1 MKWKD
6 RFNFIRQ
13 NMKKNKSRVFMT
25 ILATAI
31 GCAFLIVLASVGFGA
46 QRFIVNDLMQDR
58 AITEVTVYGKQSAD
72 EGESPEI
79 TKEDLETFQSMENVK
94 AVSHK
99 IQLRT
104 EADILYDAYAG
115 GSTVSVVDFQSEK
128 EAGLN
133 LSSGRMPQEENEVL
147 IGYHL
152 DQLLYK
158 KSEEEAE
165 DQIFNQNGLVKEEYR
180 MDEELL
186 NKTIEIEVEQYK
198 DDEWVTETFAV
209 EVVGIMEEP
218 ARDWQVS
225 NDVYISEAVLGDIE
239 AFTGTA
245 YGAAIHPDMKTDEVA
260 TLQSEGQDRVYSDV
274 QVIAG
279 NMEQVEQLS
288 QNLKDEGYHIYSVT
302 EELDQI
308 NVVFAVVKVGL
319 IVVGTIALLIAS
331 IGIYN
336 TMSMAVTERTQDIGI
351 MKAIGGHPK
360 MIRSI
365 FLMESGYIGLMG
377 AFVGVVIAYLVSV
390 GINMLLP
397 FVIQQVFDQTIEE
410 AIQLSYIPP
419 YLALICVALS
429 IGVAMLSGLKP
440 AKKATRIDVLSAL
453 RRDV

>member
-6 RFNFIRQ
+6 RFKFIRQ

-25 ILATAI
+25 ILATSI

-46 QRFIVNDLMQDR
+46 QRFIVNDIMQDR
-58 AITEVTVYGKQSAD
+58 AITEVSVYGKQSME

-79 TKEDLETFQSMENVK
+79 TKADIETFQSMENVK

-104 EADILYDAYAG
+104 EADILYDNYSG
-115 GSTVSVVDFQSEK
+115 GSTVSVVDFQAEK
-128 EAGLN
+128 QAGLN
-133 LSSGRMPQEENEVL
+133 LSSGRMPQEENEIL

-152 DQLLYK
+152 HQLLYK
-158 KSEEEAE
+158 EKDEEAGE
-165 DQIFNQNGLVKEEYR
+165 QIFDQNGLVKDEYQ
-180 MDEELL
+180 MNEGLL
-186 NKTIEIEVEQYK
+186 NKTIKIEVEQYK
-198 DDEWVTETFAV
+198 NKEWVTETFPV

-225 NDVYISEAVLGDIE
+225 NDVFISDAVLAEVE

-245 YGAAIHPDMKTDEVA
+245 YGATIHPDMKEDEVA
-260 TLQSEGQDRVYSDV
+260 TLQSESQERVYNDV

-279 NMEQVEQLS
+279 NMEQVENLS
-288 QNLKDEGYHIYSVT
+288 RHLKDEGYHIYSVT

-308 NVVFAVVKVGL
+308 NIVFAVVKTGL
-319 IVVGTIALLIAS
+319 IIVGTIALLIAS

-377 AFVGVVIAYLVSV
+377 AFVGVVVAYLVSV

-397 FVIQQVFDQTIEE
+397 IVIQQVFDQTLEE

-440 AKKATRIDVLSAL
+440 AKKATRIDVLRAL

>member
-1 MKWKD
+1 MRWKD
-6 RFNFIRQ
+6 RFQLIRQ

-25 ILATAI
+25 ILATSI

-46 QRFIVNDLMQDR
+46 QRFIVNDIMQDR
-58 AITEVTVYGKQSAD
+58 AVTEVTVYGKQTQE

-79 TKEDLETFQSMENVK
+79 TKDDIESFKSMENVK

-99 IQLRT
+99 VQLRT
-104 EADILYDAYAG
+104 ETELLYDTYAG
-115 GSTVSVVDFQSEK
+115 DSTVSVVDFRSEK
-128 EAGLN
+128 EAGLK
-133 LSSGRMPQEENEVL
+133 LSAGRMPQRKNEVL
-147 IGYHL
+147 VGYHM

-158 KSEEEAE
+158 KSDEQAG
-165 DQIFNQNGLVKEEYR
+165 DQIFNQNGLVKEEFR
-180 MDEELL
+180 MGEGLL
-186 NKTIEIEVEQYK
+186 NKTVEIEVEQYK
-198 DDEWVTETFAV
+198 GDEWGTETFPV
-209 EVVGIMEEP
+209 KVVGIMEEP
-218 ARDWQVS
+218 ARDWQIS
-225 NDVYISEAVLGDIE
+225 SDVYISEAVLKDIE
-239 AFTGTA
+239 AFTETA
-245 YGAAIHPDMKTDEVA
+245 YGATIHPDMKTDEVEM
-260 TLQSEGQDRVYSDV
+260 LLSEEKDRVYNDV

-279 NMEQVEQLS
+279 NMEQVENLS

-308 NVVFAVVKVGL
+308 NIVFAVVKVGL
-319 IVVGTIALLIAS
+319 IIVGTIALLIAS

-377 AFVGVVIAYLVSV
+377 AFVGAALAYLVSV

-397 FVIQQVFDQTIEE
+397 LVIQQVFDQTLEE

-419 YLALICVALS
+419 YLALICLVLS
-429 IGVAMLSGLKP
+429 IGVAILSGLKP
-440 AKKATRIDVLSAL
+440 ARKATRIDVLSAL

>member
-1 MKWKD
+1 
-6 RFNFIRQ
+6 
-13 NMKKNKSRVFMT
+13 
-25 ILATAI
+25 
-31 GCAFLIVLASVGFGA
+31 
-46 QRFIVNDLMQDR
+46 
-58 AITEVTVYGKQSAD
+58 
-72 EGESPEI
+72 
-79 TKEDLETFQSMENVK
+79 
-94 AVSHK
+94 
-99 IQLRT
+99 
-104 EADILYDAYAG
+104 
-115 GSTVSVVDFQSEK
+115 
-128 EAGLN
+128 
-133 LSSGRMPQEENEVL
+133 
-147 IGYHL
+147 
-152 DQLLYK
+152 
-158 KSEEEAE
+158 
-165 DQIFNQNGLVKEEYR
+165 
-180 MDEELL
+180 
-186 NKTIEIEVEQYK
+186 
-198 DDEWVTETFAV
+198 
-209 EVVGIMEEP
+209 
-218 ARDWQVS
+218 
-225 NDVYISEAVLGDIE
+225 
-239 AFTGTA
+239 
-245 YGAAIHPDMKTDEVA
+245 MKTDEVA
-260 TLQSEGQDRVYSDV
+260 TLQSEDQDRVYSDV

-279 NMEQVEQLS
+279 NMEKVEQLS
-288 QNLKDEGYHIYSVT
+288 QNLKDEGYYIYSVT

-397 FVIQQVFDQTIEE
+397 LVIQQAFDQTIEE
-410 AIQLSYIPP
+410 TIQLSYIPP

>member
-6 RFNFIRQ
+6 RFQFIRQ
-13 NMKKNKSRVFMT
+13 SMKKNKSRVFMT

-46 QRFIVNDLMQDR
+46 QKFIVNDIMQDR
-58 AITEVTVYGKQSAD
+58 AITEVTVYGKQSME

-79 TKEDLETFQSMENVK
+79 TKEDIETFESMENVK

-104 EADILYDAYAG
+104 ETDVLYDDYSG
-115 GSTVSVVDFQSEK
+115 GSTISVVDFLSEK
-128 EAGLN
+128 ESGLN
-133 LSSGRMPQEENEVL
+133 LSTGRMPQEENEVL

-158 KSEEEAE
+158 KSEEESE
-165 DQIFNQNGLVKEEYR
+165 DQIFNQNGLVKEKYR
-180 MDEELL
+180 MDEGLL
-186 NKTIEIEVEQYK
+186 NQTIEIEVEQYK
-198 DDEWVTETFAV
+198 GDEWETKTFPV
-209 EVVGIMEEP
+209 EVVGVMEEP
-218 ARDWQVS
+218 ARDWQIS
-225 NDVYISEAVLGDIE
+225 NDVYISESVLTDIE

-245 YGAAIHPDMKTDEVA
+245 YGATLHPDMKENEIE
-260 TLQSEGQDRVYSDV
+260 TLQSEGQERVYSDV

-279 NMEQVEQLS
+279 NMEQVEKLS
-288 QNLKDEGYHIYSVT
+288 QNLKDEGYQIYSVT
-302 EELDQI
+302 EELDQVNI
-308 NVVFAVVKVGL
+308 VFAVIKIGL
-319 IVVGTIALLIAS
+319 VIVGTIALLIAS

-397 FVIQQVFDQTIEE
+397 LIIQQVFDQTLEE

>member
-58 AITEVTVYGKQSAD
+58 AITEVTVYGKQAAD

-115 GSTVSVVDFQSEK
+115 SSTVSVVDFQSEK

-158 KSEEEAE
+158 KSEEETE

-225 NDVYISEAVLGDIE
+225 NDVYISEAVLS
-239 AFTGTA
+239 
-245 YGAAIHPDMKTDEVA
+245 DMKL
-260 TLQSEGQDRVYSDV
+260 LQ
-274 QVIAG
+274 
-279 NMEQVEQLS
+279 
-288 QNLKDEGYHIYSVT
+288 
-302 EELDQI
+302 
-308 NVVFAVVKVGL
+308 
-319 IVVGTIALLIAS
+319 
-331 IGIYN
+331 
-336 TMSMAVTERTQDIGI
+336 ER
-351 MKAIGGHPK
+351 
-360 MIRSI
+360 
-365 FLMESGYIGLMG
+365 LM
-377 AFVGVVIAYLVSV
+377 V
-390 GINMLLP
+390 LP
-397 FVIQQVFDQTIEE
+397 
-410 AIQLSYIPP
+410 S
-419 YLALICVALS
+419 
-429 IGVAMLSGLKP
+429 
-440 AKKATRIDVLSAL
+440 TR
-453 RRDV
+453 R